1 MHAHGLI
8 NRLKNR
14 LLVIYQMPHYD
25 VVIAGG
31 SISGLLAAREIASG
45 GLSVAVVEEDAEI
58 GTPEHCGGLV
68 SISGIRNLGI
78 VPDIDTI
85 ENNRITQAKI
95 FSPSS
100 CFEISAERQNIVVLD
115 RRAFDKQI
123 AFQAQKNGAEI
134 RVKCSMRSFG
144 KEGRGYVVKTSEGD
158 LSCNFFVDARGI
170 ASIIKRNRSGVLQS
184 AQYEVYASW
193 IDPNTIE
200 VSFNSLQ
207 YPGFFAWII
216 PTGRGRGKVGVA
228 GRQINAA
235 GALQSYID
243 RKGKYSIVRKVYAP
257 IWINGPLKS
266 FVFDRM
272 ILVGDAAGQSK
283 PTTAGGIYTCGMG
296 GVLAG
301 RALVEAADKSKSD
314 EKKQRLLLKQY
325 ESNWLSMFESEFD
338 KMLLARRLL
347 ERMDNKAI
355 DDLIKAIP
363 SGMVQEASMDGD
375 FDFHSAALAKILRAK
390 SAARMAK
397 ALLGNEIRRLIP
409 ES

>member
-1 MHAHGLI
+1 
-8 NRLKNR
+8 
-14 LLVIYQMPHYD
+14 MPDYD

-31 SISGLLAAREIASG
+31 SISGLLAAREIAAG
-45 GLSVAVVEEDAEI
+45 GLSVAVLEEDAEI

-68 SISGIRNLGI
+68 SISGIQNLGI

-85 ENNRITQAKI
+85 ENNRIAYAKI

-100 CFEISAERQNIVVLD
+100 CFEIRAERQKVIVLD
-115 RRAFDKQI
+115 RRKFDKQI
-123 AFQAQKNGAEI
+123 AFQAQKKGAEI

-144 KEGRGYVVKTSEGD
+144 KEGSDYVVKTSEGNF
-158 LSCNFFVDARGI
+158 SCNFFVDARGI
-170 ASIIKRNRSGVLQS
+170 ASIINTNRDGVLHS

-193 IDPNTIE
+193 IEPHTIE
-200 VSFNSLQ
+200 VVFNSQQ

-228 GRQINAA
+228 GRRINAA
-235 GALQSYID
+235 SALQTYID
-243 RKGKYSIVRKVYAP
+243 SKGKYSVVRKVYAP
-257 IWINGPLKS
+257 IWVNGPLQS
-266 FVFDRM
+266 FVSDKT
-272 ILVGDAAGQSK
+272 IIVGDAAGQSK

-301 RALVEAADKSKSD
+301 RALVRAADKKND
-314 EKKQRLLLKQY
+314 ERQKQQLLLKRY
-325 ESNWLSMFESEFD
+325 EIDWFSMFKPEFD

-355 DDLIKAIP
+355 DNLITAIP
-363 SGMVQEASMDGD
+363 KEIVQEASVDGD
-375 FDFHSAALAKILRAK
+375 FDLHSSALAKILGTK
-390 SAARMAK
+390 GAARMAK